1 MTTQLTEKEIKELVI
16 AQVEY
21 KKAKDKFDE
30 IKERLTKDLAPGKY
44 EGKFGKV
51 TKTIFEKTR
60 TDWKRLIDD
69 NPEIDVNKYS
79 ESQESV
85 SVFIQN
91 YNTASGILG

>member
-30 IKERLTKDLAPGKY
+30 IKERLTKDLEPGKY

>member
-30 IKERLTKDLAPGKY
+30 VKERLTKDLEPGKY

-51 TKTIFEKTR
+51 IKTVFEKAR
-60 TDWKRLIDD
+60 TDWKRLVAD
-69 NPEIDVNKYS
+69 NPELDVSKYT
-79 ESQESV
+79 ETQENTSIL
-85 SVFIQN
+85 IQN
-91 YNTASGILG
+91 YNTTNSILG